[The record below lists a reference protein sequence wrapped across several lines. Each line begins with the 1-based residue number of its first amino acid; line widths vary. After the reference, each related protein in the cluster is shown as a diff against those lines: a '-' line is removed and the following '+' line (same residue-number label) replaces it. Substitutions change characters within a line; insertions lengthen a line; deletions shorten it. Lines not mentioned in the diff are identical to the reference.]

1 MDIGRWTPTRGL
13 ARSCIGALLILAG
26 VGLMAMTAR
35 GLLNYRAAA
44 ERHGGE
50 VIDLDADTGP
60 QAGQHGFMARVVG
73 TPVVVEAPT
82 DPEFNLRMSTPVLVR
97 NVEMFQWREVRI
109 GNEVHYEQDWVG
121 RLLDASHFEKPAG
134 HANPGSFPLSSKQ
147 FDAGLVQVGGFALSP
162 QVMHALPSSEQATP
176 DLKALPANLA
186 ASFSQYQNYLVTSAT
201 PGDPRV
207 GDVRVSW
214 NEVPLQLVTI
224 VARVDGGRLV
234 AAADTADGKGLD
246 VEVGDAPL
254 LDIFPDLPVP
264 PGFVL
269 IKQVLAVL
277 LAALGALL
285 LLPAYGLRRDLLLAL
300 AVGALAVG
308 LVASVLWLGNDSQ
321 AMGYW
326 LLVTL
331 LGAAVA
337 FWRWKQIQR
346 RQTDHD

>member
-1 MDIGRWTPTRGL
+1 MDLGRWAPTRAL
-13 ARSCIGALLILAG
+13 ARSCIGALLVLAG

-35 GLLNYRAAA
+35 GLLNYREAAA
-44 ERHGGE
+44 RHGGE
-50 VIDLDADTGP
+50 VIDLDADAGP

-82 DPEFNLRMSTPVLVR
+82 DPEFNLHVSTPVLVR

-109 GNEVHYEQDWVG
+109 GADVHYEQDWVG
-121 RLLDASHFEKPAG
+121 RLLDASHFERPAG

-147 FDAGLVQVGGFALSP
+147 FDAGLVQLGGFALSP
-162 QVMHALPSSEQATP
+162 QVMHALPSSTQATP

-214 NEVPLQLVTI
+214 NEVPLQQVTI

-234 AAADTADGKGLD
+234 AATDTADGKGLD

-269 IKQVLAVL
+269 IRQVLAVL

-285 LLPAYGLRRDLLLAL
+285 LLPAYGVRRDPLLAL

-331 LGAAVA
+331 LGAGVA
-337 FWRWKQIQR
+337 FWRWKQLQR
-346 RQTDHD
+346 RQPDND